1 MVNYCSSF
9 SSQCWHLFFFCPH
22 LHCVFSS
29 VSSLIVFLTHIFAF
43 FCSFPPA
50 LHYTPRNCLR
60 GPALR
65 SSAVKVNSINLTV
78 KDLYR
83 LYKQS
88 RKDKT
93 TKGKKMLLHFHATDL
108 IDWQKTTIKFTRLPI
123 ILKLSV
129 TVFLLVC
136 LLFPFCA
143 VVGIGIYDEPC
154 AASGFLFP
162 ILPASPP

>member
-1 MVNYCSSF
+1 
-9 SSQCWHLFFFCPH
+9 
-22 LHCVFSS
+22 
-29 VSSLIVFLTHIFAF
+29 
-43 FCSFPPA
+43 
-50 LHYTPRNCLR
+50 
-60 GPALR
+60 
-65 SSAVKVNSINLTV
+65 
-78 KDLYR
+78 
-83 LYKQS
+83 
-88 RKDKT
+88 
-93 TKGKKMLLHFHATDL
+93 MLLHFHATDL